1 MIDEL
6 KILLGSSAN
15 NYSDTLLNLAI
26 KLSLAEV
33 EAYTKRPVDNE
44 LELIALRIAV
54 IKLKTLDTEGL
65 ISQSFSGVSESYLNG
80 YPEDIMMI
88 LRNKRK
94 IKML

>member
-1 MIDEL
+1 MIEEL
-6 KILLGSSAN
+6 KILLGGSAN
-15 NYSDTLLNLAI
+15 NYSDALLNLAI

-65 ISQSFSGVSESYLNG
+65 VSQSFSGVSESYIDG

>member
-6 KILLGSSAN
+6 KILLGGSAN
-15 NYSDTLLNLAI
+15 NYSDTLLNLAF

-33 EAYTKRPVDNE
+33 EAYTKRPADNE

-54 IKLKTLDTEGL
+54 IKLKALDAEGL

-80 YPEDIMMI
+80 YPEDILML
-88 LRNKRK
+88 LRSKRK

>member
-6 KILLGSSAN
+6 KILLGGSAN
-15 NYSDTLLNLAI
+15 NYSDALLNLAI

-65 ISQSFSGVSESYLNG
+65 VSQSFSGVSESYLNG

>member
-33 EAYTKRPVDNE
+33 EAYTKRQVDNE

-54 IKLKTLDTEGL
+54 IKLKTLDAEGL

>member
-94 IKML
+94 IKMF

>member
-1 MIDEL
+1 MIEEL
-6 KILLGSSAN
+6 KILLGGSAN
-15 NYSDTLLNLAI
+15 NYSDALLNLAI

-65 ISQSFSGVSESYLNG
+65 VSQSFSVVSESYIDG

>member
-94 IKML
+94 IKTI

>member
-6 KILLGSSAN
+6 KILLGSSVN

-80 YPEDIMMI
+80 YPEDILML
-88 LRNKRK
+88 LRSKRK

>member
-1 MIDEL
+1 MIEEL
-6 KILLGSSAN
+6 KILLGGSAN
-15 NYSDTLLNLAI
+15 NYSDALLNLAI
-26 KLSLAEV
+26 KLSLAEA

-65 ISQSFSGVSESYLNG
+65 VSQSFSGVSESYIDG

>member
-33 EAYTKRPVDNE
+33 EAYTKRQVDNE

>member
-1 MIDEL
+1 MIEEL
-6 KILLGSSAN
+6 KILLGGSAN
-15 NYSDTLLNLAI
+15 NYSDALLNLAI

-65 ISQSFSGVSESYLNG
+65 VSQSFSGVSESYIDG

-94 IKML
+94 IRIF